1 MHTEMEIWAS
11 RLVQR
16 QSIPQSVILSRL
28 ASAADVFKLIQSNIS
43 LCFNL
48 RRNGFSLL
56 CHLLHLELQICPE
69 QRHSDWRPE
78 WRRTAFTA
86 AQTTARAATR
96 AAAAAFETR

>member
-1 MHTEMEIWAS
+1 MHTEFQFPAFHH
-11 RLVQR
+11 VQR
-16 QSIPQSVILSRL
+16 QLIPQSVILSR
-28 ASAADVFKLIQSNIS
+28 SACAAQFFKLTPGNVSV
-43 LCFNL
+43 CFNL
-48 RRNGFSLL
+48 WRNGFSLL